1 MFQSIEKRS
10 GELVFFDQGKITN
23 AILKALVYTKS
34 QQSSTKLKAL
44 AEVASDKVVDRLVEV
59 YGKRSEVIPSV
70 EHIQDIVEN
79 VLMTLGE
86 HDTARN
92 YIKYRYEHKRRR
104 EEIRSAANILELFQN
119 EDVGDLRPLS
129 KVHETLIEVASMHY
143 WRKECMDE
151 ITLDYEMAGLLKF
164 KGINRIAPKSMCI
177 NLPDILLSGVSSIEG
192 FSLAPAKHLDTA
204 LMQLVSLIGILKHEV
219 SRTLLIHHLDT
230 YLCPYIRADELSF
243 NQIKQKLQSFVAQ
256 LAYVL
261 LPSSSPVGVTLV
273 FDKHIPEG
281 ISEEQVILEG
291 KRQIFELYAGYQYE
305 LDLFNLAFAEVLEEN
320 SACKFE
326 LSRIQTVY
334 QVGSKWDWHDPVSD
348 HLVALGLKT
357 GRIGFSAES
366 NTVWQ
371 QCIGTTSSVT
381 VQLEILAKECHHLN
395 EFFEKLDEVLDA
407 AAGTLVAQSNILV
420 KSYDL
425 GMYPVTLAHLG
436 RRGAVKNPIDDF
448 VLEIAVGGFDRCIH
462 SLTGG
467 QENLSTSVGIAF
479 AEEITEW
486 IEERMLSYQR
496 VYQKKFRLDQSETLK
511 LGQVAALD
519 ELVEHYHDFSKHF
532 KGDTAIKAQ
541 IPQSVAGL
549 SEVKSLL
556 KKALGYGGIP
566 RFTFQ

>member
-34 QQSSTKLKAL
+34 NQSSLKLRAL

-59 YGKRSEVIPSV
+59 YGRRSEVIPSV

-86 HDTARN
+86 YDTARN

-104 EEIRSAANILELFQN
+104 EEIRSAANILDLFQN
-119 EDVGDLRPLS
+119 EDPVGVKPLS
-129 KVHETLIEVASMHY
+129 KVHESLIEAASMRY

-164 KGINRIAPKSMCI
+164 KGLNRVAPKSMCI
-177 NLPDILLSGVSSIEG
+177 HLPDILLSGVTSTEG
-192 FSLAPAKHLDTA
+192 FQLAPAKHLDTA

-219 SRTLLIHHLDT
+219 SKTILVHHLDT

-243 NQIKQKLQSFVAQ
+243 NQIKQKLQSFIAQ

-261 LPSSSPVGVTLV
+261 LPFASPINVTLV
-273 FDKHIPEG
+273 LDKHMPER
-281 ISEEQVILEG
+281 ISEELVILEG
-291 KRQIFELYAGYQYE
+291 KRQIFEFYSNYQYE
-305 LDLFNLAFAEVLEEN
+305 LELFNLAFAEVLEDN
-320 SACKFE
+320 SASHFE

-366 NTVWQ
+366 NTAWQ
-371 QCIGTTSSVT
+371 ECIGTTSSAT
-381 VQLEILAKECHHLN
+381 IQLEVLAKECQHLN
-395 EFFEKLDEVLDA
+395 AFFEKLDEVLDSA
-407 AAGTLVAQSNILV
+407 AATLVAQANILE

-425 GMYPVTLAHLG
+425 GIYPVTMSHLG
-436 RRGAVKNPIDDF
+436 PKCGLQNPMGDF
-448 VLEIAVGGFDRCIH
+448 TIEIAVDGFDRCIH
-462 SLTGG
+462 LLTGG

-486 IEERMLSYQR
+486 IEERMQGYQSMHH
-496 VYQKKFRLDQSETLK
+496 KKFRLDQSETLK
-511 LGQVAALD
+511 LGQIAALD

-541 IPQSVAGL
+541 IPQSVEGL